1 MLLYEKYVWIS
12 QTDQLVYMSNDSN
25 NMYAFV
31 CNRKSVK
38 IKSQYNVAYPLI
50 YRESNFKS
58 SYLPNKASHQQNFI
72 SKKSSQVPY

>member
-31 CNRKSVK
+31 KSVK
-38 IKSQYNVAYPLI
+38 IKSQYNVAILFTLKNLVCI
-50 YRESNFKS
+50 AHQFFRLS
-58 SYLPNKASHQQNFI
+58 SRVSEC
-72 SKKSSQVPY
+72 